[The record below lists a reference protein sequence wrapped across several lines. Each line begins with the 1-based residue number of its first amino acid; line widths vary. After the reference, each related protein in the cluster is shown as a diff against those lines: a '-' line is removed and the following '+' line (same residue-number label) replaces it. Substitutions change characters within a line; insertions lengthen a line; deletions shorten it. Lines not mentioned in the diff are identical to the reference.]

1 MMVIWLALL
10 LLLPFVGAL
19 VFIGGALLFPSDV
32 PSWFREKR
40 AGYLATFWVLAAL
53 IAGLVVIVESMG
65 KPPALFVSGQMPWL
79 EIDSKLFGVLLD
91 PLSLLMLAVTVIIG
105 LLVVIFSIDYLSSKN
120 QEHPVSSGW
129 CRYYTWLLFFIFS
142 MIGLAISPNLLQFLI
157 FWELTTICSAALISF
172 YDDETSYRAGFKALL
187 MTHSPGL
194 FFVVGLALVFVY
206 TGTFDFA
213 GIGRLPNAIKT
224 TVIIFLL
231 LAGWAKSAQGPF
243 YTWIPEAMVAPTPV
257 SAYLH
262 AAAMVKAGAF
272 LIARIFCSGFE
283 VSNGTGILTATIAIL
298 TMYLGLIFYFLQD
311 DLKKLLAYS
320 TITNVGYIF
329 LGLGIGIMGPV
340 VALRG
345 GLLHLI
351 CHAFAKTIL
360 FLSVGIISYSTGTR
374 LISRLSGLA
383 RGSPFLALAFI
394 VGFLSVTGIPPF
406 SCFWSKFYIVVGAF
420 ELKSTLGIVLGLLIL
435 GESVGAFIWFIMV
448 TERVFFGKR
457 AEAAPQLVFPALFR
471 VILPVL
477 IILALLAPLF
487 GIPLLEGVG

>member
-1 MMVIWLALL
+1 MVIWLALL
-10 LLLPFVGAL
+10 LLLPFMGAL
-19 VFIGGALLFPSDV
+19 VFIAGALLFVSGVPPSL
-32 PSWFREKR
+32 REKR

-53 IAGLVVIVESMG
+53 VAALIVIAESFG
-65 KPPALFVSGQMPWL
+65 KPPVLFLFGTMPW
-79 EIDSKLFGVLLD
+79 IDIGTKLFGALLD

-120 QEHPVSSGW
+120 QEHPVTTGW
-129 CRYYTWLLFFIFS
+129 GRYYTWLLFFIFS
-142 MIGLAISPNLLQFLI
+142 MVGLALSPNLLQFLI

-172 YDDETSYRAGFKALL
+172 YDDEKSYRAGFKALL
-187 MTHSPGL
+187 MTHAPGL
-194 FFVVGLALVFVY
+194 FFVLGLVLVFVY

-213 GIGRLPNAIKT
+213 SIGRLPNTIKT
-224 TVIIFLL
+224 TVIILFLL
-231 LAGWAKSAQGPF
+231 AAWAKSAQGPF
-243 YTWIPEAMVAPTPV
+243 YTWIPDAMVAPTPV

-272 LIARIFCSGFE
+272 LIARIFSSGFE
-283 VSNGTGILTATIAIL
+283 VSTGMGILTAIIAIL
-298 TMYLGLIFYFLQD
+298 TMYIGFIFYFLQD

-329 LGLGIGIMGPV
+329 LGLGIGVMGPV
-340 VALRG
+340 VGLRG

-383 RGSPFLALAFI
+383 RGSPFLAFAFI

-406 SCFWSKFYIVVGAF
+406 SCFWSKFYIIVGAF
-420 ELKSTLGIVLGLLIL
+420 GLNSALGTVLGLLIL
-435 GESVGAFIWFIMV
+435 GESVGAFICFILV
-448 TERVFFGKR
+448 TQRVFFGKG
-457 AEAAPQLVFPALFR
+457 AEGDTPLVIPGLFKI
-471 VILPVL
+471 ILGVL
-477 IILALLAPLF
+477 ILLALLSPLF

>member
-1 MMVIWLALL
+1 MVIWLALL
-10 LLLPFVGAL
+10 LVLPFVGGL
-19 VFIGGALLFPSDV
+19 VFICGDLLFTSGV
-32 PSWFREKR
+32 PSWLREKR

-53 IAGLVVIVESMG
+53 VAGLVAFAKSLG
-65 KPPALFVSGQMPWL
+65 KLPALFLFGQMPWIGV
-79 EIDSKLFGVLLD
+79 ETKLFGVLLD

-105 LLVVIFSIDYLSSKN
+105 LLVVIFSTDYLSSKN
-120 QEHPVSSGW
+120 QEHPVTSGW
-129 CRYYTWLLFFIFS
+129 RRYYTWLLFFILS
-142 MIGLAISPNLLQFLI
+142 MVGLAVSPNLLQFLI

-172 YDDETSYRAGFKALL
+172 YDDEKSYRAGFKALM

-194 FFVVGLALVFVY
+194 FFVVGLVLVFVY
-206 TGTFDFA
+206 AGTFDFA
-213 GIGRLPNAIKT
+213 GIGKLPNTIKT
-224 TVIIFLL
+224 TVIILLL

-243 YTWIPEAMVAPTPV
+243 YTWLPEAMVAPTPV

-283 VSNGTGILTATIAIL
+283 VSTGIGILTAIIAIL

-329 LGLGIGIMGPV
+329 LGLGIGVMGPV

-360 FLSVGIISYSTGTR
+360 FLCVGVISYSTGTR
-374 LISRLSGLA
+374 LISRLTGLA
-383 RGSPFLALAFI
+383 RGSPFLAFAFI

-420 ELKSTLGIVLGLLIL
+420 ELKSLLGIVLGLLIL

-448 TERVFFGKR
+448 TQRVFFGKGT
-457 AEAAPQLVFPALFR
+457 EVAPQLVFPGLFR
-471 VILPVL
+471 IVLGAL
-477 IILALLAPLF
+477 IILALLSPLF

>member
-1 MMVIWLALL
+1 MVIWLSLL
-10 LLLPFVGAL
+10 LLLPFIGAL
-19 VFIGGALLFPSDV
+19 VFICGALLFTSGI

-53 IAGLVVIVESMG
+53 AAALVVIAKSLG
-65 KPPALFVSGQMPWL
+65 KPPALFLFGQMPWI
-79 EIDSKLFGVLLD
+79 EAETKLFGVLLD
-91 PLSLLMLAVTVIIG
+91 PLSFLMLAVTVIIG

-120 QEHPVSSGW
+120 QEHPVTTGW
-129 CRYYTWLLFFIFS
+129 GRYYTWLLFFIFS
-142 MIGLAISPNLLQFLI
+142 MVGLALSPNLLQFLI

-172 YDDETSYRAGFKALL
+172 YDDEKSYRAGFKALL

-206 TGTFDFA
+206 TGTFDFTS
-213 GIGRLPNAIKT
+213 IGKLPNTIKT

-243 YTWIPEAMVAPTPV
+243 YTWIPDAMVAPTPV

-272 LIARIFCSGFE
+272 LIARIFCSGFD
-283 VSNGTGILTATIAIL
+283 VSNGIGILTAIVAIL

-383 RGSPFLALAFI
+383 RGSPFLAFAFT

-420 ELKSTLGIVLGLLIL
+420 QLQSPFGIVLGLLIL
-435 GESVGAFIWFIMV
+435 GESVGAFIWFILI
-448 TERVFFGKR
+448 TQRVFFGKGT
-457 AEAAPQLVFPALFR
+457 EVAAQLVFPGLFR
-471 VILPVL
+471 FVLGAL
-477 IILALLAPLF
+477 IILALLSPLF
-487 GIPLLEGVG
+487 GIPLIEGVG

>member
-1 MMVIWLALL
+1 MAVWLALI
-10 LLLPFVGAL
+10 LLLPFIGAL
-19 VFIGGALLFPSDV
+19 VFLIGALLFVSDV

-40 AGYLATFWVLAAL
+40 AGYLATFWVVAAL
-53 IAGLVVIVESMG
+53 IAALVVITESLG
-65 KPPALFVSGQMPWL
+65 KPPALFLFGQMPWIQV
-79 EIDSKLFGVLLD
+79 ETKLFGVLLD
-91 PLSLLMLAVTVIIG
+91 PLSLLMLAVTVVIG

-120 QEHPVSSGW
+120 HEHPVTSGW
-129 CRYYTWLLFFIFS
+129 MRYYLWLLFFIFS
-142 MIGLAISPNLLQFLI
+142 MVGLALSPNLLQFLI

-172 YDDETSYRAGFKALL
+172 YDDEKSYQAGFKALL
-187 MTHSPGL
+187 MTHAPGL

-213 GIGRLPNAIKT
+213 GIGKLPSTIKAS
-224 TVIIFLL
+224 VIILLL

-283 VSNGTGILTATIAIL
+283 VSTGIGILTAIVAIL
-298 TMYLGLIFYFLQD
+298 TMYGGLIFYFRQD

-329 LGLGIGIMGPV
+329 LGLGIGVMGPV
-340 VALRG
+340 VGLRG

-351 CHAFAKTIL
+351 CHAFSKTIL
-360 FLSVGIISYSTGTR
+360 FLSVGVISYSTGTR
-374 LISRLSGLA
+374 LMSRLSGLA
-383 RGSPFLALAFI
+383 RRSPFLAFAFI

-406 SCFWSKFYIVVGAF
+406 SCFWSKFYIIVGAF
-420 ELKSTLGIVLGLLIL
+420 ELNSALGTVLGLLIL
-435 GESVGAFIWFIMV
+435 GESVGAFICFILV
-448 TERVFFGKR
+448 TQRVFFGKG
-457 AEAAPQLVFPALFR
+457 AEGDTPLVFPGLFK
-471 VILPVL
+471 VILGVL
-477 IILALLAPLF
+477 IVLALLSPLF